1 MTSERERLGQ
11 MATGY
16 WLSQMVYVAAKLGI
30 ADHLKDGPQSVD
42 KLSHT
47 TAVQPGPL
55 HRLLRGLASVGV
67 FAEQA
72 PQVFAMTPMAE
83 FLRDDHPQTTRPL
96 VIMMG
101 ETQYAAWGD
110 LLHSVRTG
118 QTGFEHRFGR
128 PLFDYLG
135 DHPEQ
140 AAMFDRAMVAIH
152 GRETAAVLDA
162 YDFTPFRN
170 LIDLGGGNGSQ
181 LIEML
186 ERHPHLSGMVF
197 DLPHVVE
204 RAHDAL
210 AAAGLSA
217 RATVQGGSF
226 FESVPTGGD
235 AYLLRHIIHDW
246 NDAQSRTILQCVR
259 KAICKEAKLLII
271 ETVIPPGNDPCFAKL
286 LDLTMLVIPGG
297 LERTREQ
304 YAALLTDAGFE
315 LTRVVPTTG
324 GVDVIEA
331 VPV

>member
-1 MTSERERLGQ
+1 MSHDRERLGQ

-16 WLSQMVYVAAKLGI
+16 WLSQMVYVATKLGI
-30 ADHLKDGPQSVD
+30 ADRLAGGPQSILNLASTVG
-42 KLSHT
+42 
-47 TAVQPGPL
+47 AQPGPL

-67 FAEQA
+67 FTEAE
-72 PQVFAMTPMAE
+72 PQVFALTPIAE
-83 FLRDDHPQTTRPL
+83 FLRDDHPQSARPL

-101 ETQYAAWGD
+101 ETQYEAWGD
-110 LLHSVRTG
+110 LLHSVQTG
-118 QTGFEHRFGR
+118 KTGFEHRFGR

-135 DHPEQ
+135 DHPDQ

-162 YDFTPFRN
+162 YDFSPFQKI
-170 LIDLGGGNGSQ
+170 IDLGGGNGSQ

-186 ERHPHLSGMVF
+186 ERHPHLSGVVF

-204 RAHDAL
+204 RARTAL
-210 AAAGLSA
+210 EMAQLSD
-217 RATVQGGSF
+217 RGTVHGGSF
-226 FESVPTGGD
+226 FEGVPTGGD

-246 NDAQSRTILQCVR
+246 DDAQSHAILKTVR
-259 KAICKEAKLLII
+259 AAIAPHAKLLII

-286 LDLTMLVIPGG
+286 LDITMLVIPGG
-297 LERTREQ
+297 LERTHIE
-304 YAALLTDAGFE
+304 YTTLLANAGFQ

>member
-1 MTSERERLGQ
+1 MSQERERLGQ

-16 WLSQMVYVAAKLGI
+16 WLSQMVYVAAKLGL
-30 ADHLKDGPQSVD
+30 ADQLQHGPQSVTA
-42 KLSHT
+42 LAAA

-67 FAEQA
+67 FTEQS
-72 PQVFAMTPMAE
+72 PQVFALTPMAE
-83 FLRDDHPQTTRPL
+83 FLRDDHPQTARPL

-110 LLHSVRTG
+110 LLHSVQTG

-162 YDFTPFRN
+162 YDFTPFRK

-186 ERHPHLSGMVF
+186 ERHPHLSGVVF
-197 DLPHVVE
+197 DLPHVVD
-204 RAHDAL
+204 RAREAISS
-210 AAAGLSA
+210 AGLSA
-217 RATVQGGSF
+217 RASVHGGSF
-226 FESVPTGGD
+226 FEAVPTSGD
-235 AYLLRHIIHDW
+235 IYLLRHIIHDW
-246 NDAQSRTILQCVR
+246 NDAQSLAILQCVR
-259 KAICKEAKLLII
+259 KAIPQDARLLII

-304 YAALLTDAGFE
+304 YTALLTDAGFA

-331 VPV
+331 MPV